1 MSCPLLN
8 LEQAVECLAQ
18 GGIIGYPTE
27 AVFGIGC
34 RIDRTDTLQRLL
46 AIKQRQA
53 NKGLIIIGANAEQL
67 IPLVAPAWRR
77 QLAEACPAFWPGT
90 TLVVPAAEGLDPIL
104 TGTRQS
110 IALRQVKHALAAELC
125 RLSDSPLVSTSANL
139 SGHAALRQA
148 DQVMRELPK
157 LDGVLDGATGGQTN
171 PSRIIS
177 WPDGQVLRP

>member
-1 MSCPLLN
+1 MSCPLMN
-8 LEQAVECLAQ
+8 LQRAVECLGQ

-34 RIDRTDTLQRLL
+34 RIDSTDALQRLL
-46 AIKQRQA
+46 SIKQRQA

-67 IPLVAPAWRR
+67 MPLVAPAWRQ
-77 QLAEACPAFWPGT
+77 QLAKACQEFWPGT

-104 TGTRQS
+104 TGARQS

-139 SGHAALRQA
+139 SGQTALREA
-148 DQVMRELPK
+148 DQVQQELPE